1 MADHRLTSAPKI
13 MASRMATPGIIR
25 KVAATAVA
33 TVVATA
39 VATTMATAVAATSAA
54 VAAPSVAGPAHAD
67 ELIYGQDVSN
77 YQPTHDWAA
86 SGAKFGIV
94 KATEG
99 TDFTDRAFA
108 RHWAEMA
115 GRNIVRGAYH
125 YAHPASDPVAE
136 ADFFLSVVNRQPAK
150 PGDLLAL
157 DLETTD
163 GKSAAHVN
171 AWAKTWLE
179 RVKAKTGVT
188 PLFYSGWNFA
198 TKYGDGLG
206 QYPLW
211 VAHYS
216 KARGTVTPPPPWKSW
231 TIHQYTDN
239 PVDQN
244 VSSVSLDQLRAL
256 GRK

>member
-1 MADHRLTSAPKI
+1 MADHRLTPAPKTNVTR
-13 MASRMATPGIIR
+13 MANRMATPGILL
-25 KVAATAVA
+25 KSAATGLLAV
-33 TVVATA
+33 TTA
-39 VATTMATAVAATSAA
+39 MAGA
-54 VAAPSVAGPAHAD
+54 SVASPAHAD
-67 ELIYGQDVSN
+67 SDTLVYGQDVSN

-86 SGAKFGIV
+86 SGAKYGIV

-99 TDFTDRAFA
+99 TDFRDRAFA

-115 GRNIVRGAYH
+115 KQNMVRGAYH
-125 YAHPASDPVAE
+125 YGHPANDPVAE
-136 ADFFLSVVNRQPAK
+136 ADFFLSVVNKQPARS
-150 PGDLLAL
+150 GDLLVL

-163 GKSAAHVN
+163 GKSVAQVN
-171 AWAKTWLE
+171 AWAKKWLE
-179 RVKAKTGVT
+179 RVRAKTGIT

-198 TKYGDGLG
+198 SRYGQGLG

-216 KARGTVTPPPPWKSW
+216 KARGTVMPPAPWKTW
-231 TIHQYTDN
+231 TIHQYTDS

-244 VSSVSLDQLRAL
+244 VTSVSLDRLRAL

>member
-1 MADHRLTSAPKI
+1 
-13 MASRMATPGIIR
+13 MATPGIVR
-25 KVAATAVA
+25 KLAATALL
-33 TVVATA
+33 TMITA
-39 VATTMATAVAATSAA
+39 VAGA
-54 VAAPSVAGPAHAD
+54 SVASSAHAH
-67 ELIYGQDVSN
+67 EFAYGQDVSN
-77 YQPTHDWAA
+77 YEPAHDWAA
-86 SGAKFGIV
+86 SGAEFGIV

-115 GRNIVRGAYH
+115 GQNMVRGAYH
-125 YAHPASDPVAE
+125 YGRPANDPVAE
-136 ADFFLSVVNRQPAK
+136 ADFFLSVVNKQPAK

-163 GKSAAHVN
+163 GKPAAYVN

-198 TKYGDGLG
+198 SKYGQGLG

-216 KARGTVTPPPPWKSW
+216 KAKGTVTPPPPWKTW
-231 TIHQYTDN
+231 TIHQYTDS